1 MRTRRLRQSI
11 LIIAQIITILV
22 CLGELTLAQ
31 APSPTPPPAPAT
43 PQGSAWA
50 DMISALIGHAGA
62 LIPLLQNELEG
73 PMLPWLERLSWGLAA
88 VVFTFTF
95 ARMWRE
101 SSGAGA
107 DLFWWFGRAVICL
120 ALMGSGPAIISRLDT
135 IGQAIA
141 WGGND
146 GKSSVL
152 HRFYDTQ
159 RKSFE
164 VGYARF
170 AKGYFTVEPTGEN
183 IKPPAGG
190 GTAVLG
196 VLRDVVSSSQGVEN
210 KFESLSHDMPFL
222 FSLMSFARGI
232 LAFGDLFLLLLGG
245 FLMIAVRLAAPIMIA
260 VAIDRNLAQRMS
272 YPLLWG
278 VIVLTLV
285 WPAVA
290 QLIRA
295 FAYMGGNLAMALDAS
310 DYVYQWNPQTMQ
322 EIMTSGAE
330 PYHTVILAIVIM
342 TLSGLSLWASP
353 FIAYKVATGQIY
365 ESVSST
371 LSGWM
376 GAIVGAGV
384 ELYSSSLASSIT
396 RQAEEKQA
404 QGHNQ
409 SEVTRATAG
418 FERDNLQARASK
430 IIGITGAQGSL
441 TTTLAGIEGG
451 RVQQIRGFE
460 AEKQFG
466 LKGLEAQT
474 DLEKSNIWTR
484 KDLAVADLQALQARE
499 SKNIEIDRHNAQ
511 LELWGRKIN
520 EGSRFVGG
528 VARAMGDGVGDA
540 MAPRSPKAGML
551 ARGGGR
557 VVGGG
562 IEIIGSGADLYLQY
576 RSIENRAAGRTEALN
591 AYTDQATRNQGA
603 AASRF
608 DQAQDLYRERMK
620 AATINRSNDLTG
632 AADAGAAISS
642 AGARRGYGITVGG
655 YNQAYDLN
663 LRGNRINYEGAVKA
677 AAQARDATIEAA
689 KLRAVAAVVSS
700 VGHNIARDIEQ
711 GLTLRY

>member
-1 MRTRRLRQSI
+1 
-11 LIIAQIITILV
+11 
-22 CLGELTLAQ
+22 
-31 APSPTPPPAPAT
+31 
-43 PQGSAWA
+43 
-50 DMISALIGHAGA
+50 MISALIGHAGA

-101 SSGAGA
+101 NSGAGV

-120 ALMGSGPAIISRLDT
+120 ALMGSSSAIIKRLDT

-146 GKSSVL
+146 GRSSVL
-152 HRFYDTQ
+152 QKFYDNQ

-222 FSLMSFARGI
+222 FSLLSFARGI

-285 WPAVA
+285 WPAVS

-342 TLSGLSLWASP
+342 TISGLSLWASP
-353 FIAYKVATGQIY
+353 FIAYKVAAGQVY

-371 LSGWM
+371 VSGWM
-376 GAIVGAGV
+376 GAIVGAGI
-384 ELYSSSLASSIT
+384 ELYSSSLAASIT

-404 QGHNQ
+404 QGQYQ

-430 IIGITGAQGSL
+430 IIGVTGAQGSL

-451 RVQQIRGFE
+451 RVQQVRGFE

-466 LKGLEAQT
+466 LKGLESQT

-484 KDLAVADLQALQARE
+484 KDLSVADLQALQARE
-499 SKNIEIDRHNAQ
+499 GKNIEIDRHNAE

-520 EGSRFVGG
+520 EGSRFASGI
-528 VARAMGDGVGDA
+528 ARAVGDGVGDA
-540 MAPRSPKAGML
+540 MAPRSAKAGML
-551 ARGGGR
+551 WRGGGR

-562 IEIIGSGADLYLQY
+562 IEIVGSGADLYLRY
-576 RSIENRAAGRTEALN
+576 RAIENRAAGRTEALN
-591 AYTDQATRNQGA
+591 AYTDQAIRNQGDA
-603 AASRF
+603 AGRF
-608 DQAQDLYRERMK
+608 DRAQDLYRERVK
-620 AATINRSNDLTG
+620 TATVVRANDLTG
-632 AADAGAAISS
+632 AADAGATISS

-655 YNQAYDLN
+655 YNQAYTLN
-663 LRGNRINYEGAVKA
+663 LQGNRINYEGAIKA

-689 KLRAVAAVVSS
+689 RLRAYAAVVSS
-700 VGHNIARDIEQ
+700 VGHNIARDMEQ
-711 GLTLRY
+711 GMTLRY